1 MTKAYFQSIETLEYL
16 YTHIVLV
23 TIIPIQ
29 TPFFLFFC
37 FFVFFL
43 VIFQP
48 NFPLKCHIIVRKTC
62 PSPPLVIH
70 TQIISCYLKKQ
81 KQKQK
86 SIRI

>member
-29 TPFFLFFC
+29 NPIFFFF
-37 FFVFFL
+37 FFF

-81 KQKQK
+81 KQK